1 MWCLAVISVDA
12 CLTMPLL
19 ELVAVIA
26 LIDISYG
33 TPATRLELQTKLR
46 LWPPTRAALLN
57 YQSIQGNESKLQ
69 YGACLVNSN
78 NHSTIYHHDCFS
90 AAAIPSST
98 CLPAPVA
105 SSVESTPQAEIDD
118 VVNIVNSTTPLI
130 TLNPAR
136 TGSVTSDTVKL
147 WLY

>member
-57 YQSIQGNESKLQ
+57 YQSTQGNESKLK
-69 YGACLVNSN
+69 YG
-78 NHSTIYHHDCFS
+78 TYMFS
-90 AAAIPSST
+90 I
-98 CLPAPVA
+98 
-105 SSVESTPQAEIDD
+105 
-118 VVNIVNSTTPLI
+118 
-130 TLNPAR
+130 
-136 TGSVTSDTVKL
+136 
-147 WLY
+147 